1 MICTSCGGDSVVEMS
16 EHAQTVCTQC
26 GMVLSENGIVSE
38 ITFGETSGG
47 AAMVQG
53 SYVGNDQRGARVPA
67 GYRQRGAQSQESREQ
82 TLYNGR
88 KRIME
93 LATGLRLSEHLQNV
107 ATRFFNLAVNMSFT
121 KGRRTQYV
129 AAACLY
135 AACRQQNGTQMLIDF
150 SDLLEINVFVLGST
164 FLKLVRELNIN
175 LPIIDP
181 VIYITRFAALL
192 DFGEETQK
200 VALDATRLVN
210 RMGRDWMQIGRRPSG
225 ICGACLLLAA
235 RMNNFRRSI
244 EEVVQVVKI
253 ADVTLRKRLAEF
265 KETASGSL
273 TVSDFRS
280 IWLEETHD
288 PPAYTQGIQKEEK
301 ARKEKERK
309 LREESEAASETDSVM
324 DDRAFKELAER
335 DASDAGSEAGA
346 GAGPSGTAKGK
357 GKGTGKGKGKAA
369 AGKENQPEEVEGDMG
384 PPALPSKPSK
394 KALGKRKRVD
404 QDEEDGAAPS
414 SDQPEE
420 DPVDE
425 YLEGHDEYDQVITDE
440 LNTTLL
446 SREGAAVITELDRQ
460 VEEKKRFKVSQ
471 SPHVELDQSD
481 RLDDLDE
488 DELDAFILTPEEV
501 ERKSKVWMEAN
512 KEYLKEL
519 AEKQTGPDGELKPVT
534 KRPRK
539 RTKPRDG
546 TTATGINAADATS
559 KMLEKKKFSKKINYD
574 AIKNLFNAGDSD
586 AGSTIGGGRA
596 MSSRAGSDGEDDDE
610 DGEDDD
616 DEPFIGQRY
625 GRKEKRRKRAP
636 IATPEPTWRR
646 NGGGGSRA
654 GSEAPSVAPSRRDE
668 PEPEQAEDED
678 NSWRKQFGTQDDGGE
693 EYGWDE
699 L

>member
-1 MICTSCGGDSVVEMS
+1 MICTSCGEDSVLEMT
-16 EHAQTVCTQC
+16 EHAQTVCTRC
-26 GMVLSENGIVSE
+26 GTVLSENAIVSE

-53 SYVGNDQRGARVPA
+53 SYVGNDQTRTRTPA
-67 GYRQRGAQSQESREQ
+67 GYRGRAGQSQESREQ
-82 TLYNGR
+82 TLMNGR
-88 KRIME
+88 RRIAE
-93 LATGLRLSEHLQNV
+93 LATGLRLSEYLQNV
-107 ATRFFNLAVNMSFT
+107 ATRFFNLAVNMNFT

-273 TVSDFRS
+273 TVNDFRS

-288 PPAYTQGIQKEEK
+288 PPAYTQGLKKEETL
-301 ARKEKERK
+301 RKERERK
-309 LREESEAASETDSVM
+309 LRAESELSEDGSVVG
-324 DDRAFKELAER
+324 DRAFKELAER
-335 DASDAGSEAGA
+335 EGTEEVEDAASRR
-346 GAGPSGTAKGK
+346 KG
-357 GKGTGKGKGKAA
+357 AA
-369 AGKENQPEEVEGDMG
+369 AGKENAPEEVEGPMA
-384 PPALPSKPSK
+384 PPPKPSQ

-404 QDEEDGAAPS
+404 QDDEPEDVPSLEGGEAEE
-414 SDQPEE
+414 PEV
-420 DPVDE
+420 DPAE
-425 YLEGHDEYDQVITDE
+425 EFLEGHDEFDAIMRDEMQNALDTETGVEAAQYADQ
-440 LNTTLL
+440 
-446 SREGAAVITELDRQ
+446 
-460 VEEKKRFKVSQ
+460 EEKKRIEKISQ
-471 SPHVELDQSD
+471 SPAVQLDDSC
-481 RLDDLDE
+481 RLDNLDE
-488 DELDAFILTPEEV
+488 DELDAFILTPQEV
-501 ERKSKVWMEAN
+501 EMKSRLWMAN
-512 KEYLKEL
+512 NKDYLKEL
-519 AEKQTGPDGELKPVT
+519 AEKQTGPDGELKPVS
-534 KRPRK
+534 KKPRK

-546 TTATGINAADATS
+546 TNATGINAADATT

-574 AIKNLFNAGDSD
+574 AIKNLFSGDSE
-586 AGSTIGGGRA
+586 AGSARGG
-596 MSSRAGSDGEDDDE
+596 STVAGSDGED
-610 DGEDDD
+610 DDD
-616 DEPFIGQRY
+616 DEPFIGQKY
-625 GRKEKRRKRAP
+625 GRKEKRKGRRGQP
-636 IATPEPTWRR
+636 IVTPEPTWRQ
-646 NGGGGSRA
+646 GSRA
-654 GSEAPSVAPSRRDE
+654 PSEAPSAVGGPEDE
-668 PEPEQAEDED
+668 PEPEPE
-678 NSWRKQFGTQDDGGE
+678 QDDDNAWRSQFATQADDDGYEG
-693 EYGWDE
+693 YDE
-699 L
+699 V

>member
-1 MICTSCGGDSVVEMS
+1 MICTSCGEDSVLEMT
-16 EHAQTVCTQC
+16 EHAQTVCTRC
-26 GMVLSENGIVSE
+26 GTVLSENAIVSE
-38 ITFGETSGG
+38 VTFGETGSG

-53 SYVGNDQRGARVPA
+53 SYIANDQTRARAPA
-67 GYRQRGAQSQESREQ
+67 GYRQRSGNQESREQ

-88 KRIME
+88 RRIQE

-107 ATRFFNLAVNMSFT
+107 AIRFFNLAVNMNFT

-175 LPIIDP
+175 LPIVDP

-273 TVSDFRS
+273 TVNDFRS

-288 PPAYTQGIQKEEK
+288 PPAYTQGIRKEED

-309 LREESEAASETDSVM
+309 LRAESEMSEGESVFG
-324 DDRAFKELAER
+324 DRAFRELAER
-335 DASDAGSEAGA
+335 E
-346 GAGPSGTAKGK
+346 GTQEVEEGR
-357 GKGTGKGKGKAA
+357 GGQA
-369 AGKENQPEEVEGDMG
+369 AGKENEPDLQVEPEVEGDMA
-384 PPALPSKPSK
+384 PPPKPSK
-394 KALGKRKRVD
+394 KALGKRKRL
-404 QDEEDGAAPS
+404 EPAEDDAPDPS
-414 SDQPEE
+414 SDQPEV

-425 YLEGHDEYDQVITDE
+425 YLDDRDDFDQVIAGE
-440 LNTTLL
+440 LRDTLDSRVGAVL
-446 SREGAAVITELDRQ
+446 SHELDQKELARM
-460 VEEKKRFKVSQ
+460 KVSQ
-471 SPHVELDQSD
+471 SPALDQSTS
-481 RLDDLDE
+481 LDDLDE

-501 ERKSKVWMEAN
+501 EAKSRLWMAAN
-512 KEYLKEL
+512 KDYLKEL
-519 AEKQTGPDGELKPVT
+519 AEKQTGPDGELKPVS

-539 RTKPRDG
+539 KVKPRDG
-546 TTATGINAADATS
+546 ANATGINAADATS

-574 AIKNLFNAGDSD
+574 AIKNLFD
-586 AGSTIGGGRA
+586 AGSE
-596 MSSRAGSDGEDDDE
+596 AGSTYG
-610 DGEDDD
+610 GDDD
-616 DEPFIGQRY
+616 DGEPLIGQRY
-625 GRKEKRRKRAP
+625 GRKSRGRHQGP
-636 IATPEPTWRR
+636 IVTPEPTWRR
-646 NGGGGSRA
+646 GGSRA
-654 GSEAPSVAPSRRDE
+654 PSEAPSVAGGRGGREELDDHVE
-668 PEPEQAEDED
+668 PEPEAADDED
-678 NSWRKQFGTQDDGGE
+678 NAWRTQFATQQDDEGD
-693 EYGWDE
+693 YGWDE
-699 L
+699 V

>member
-1 MICTSCGGDSVVEMS
+1 MICTSCGEDSVLEMT
-16 EHAQTVCTQC
+16 EHAQTVCTRC
-26 GMVLSENGIVSE
+26 GTVLSENAIVSE
-38 ITFGETSGG
+38 VQFGETGSG

-53 SYVGNDQRGARVPA
+53 SYVANDQTRVRAPA
-67 GYRQRGAQSQESREQ
+67 GYRRAGGQSQESREQ
-82 TLYNGR
+82 TLFNGR
-88 KRIME
+88 RRISE

-107 ATRFFNLAVNMSFT
+107 AIRFFNLAVNMNFT

-273 TVSDFRS
+273 TVNDFRS

-288 PPAYTQGIQKEEK
+288 PPAYSQGIRKEEQQ
-301 ARKEKERK
+301 RKERERK
-309 LREESEAASETDSVM
+309 GREESVASSEADSQVG
-324 DDRAFKELAER
+324 DRAFRELAER
-335 DASDAGSEAGA
+335 E
-346 GAGPSGTAKGK
+346 GTQEVEENDSTAARGK
-357 GKGTGKGKGKAA
+357 KA
-369 AGKENQPEEVEGDMG
+369 AGKENGGEEEQQPAEEVEGDMG
-384 PPALPSKPSK
+384 PPPKPSK
-394 KALGKRKRVD
+394 KALGKRKRVEPEEGEA
-404 QDEEDGAAPS
+404 DEEE
-414 SDQPEE
+414 QEE
-420 DPVDE
+420 DEADPADE
-425 YLEGHDEYDQVITDE
+425 YLEGHDEYDQVITEE
-440 LNTTLL
+440 LSSALH
-446 SREGAAVITELDRQ
+446 SRTGEAVASELERQ
-460 VEEKKRFKVSQ
+460 EEEKRLKVSQ
-471 SPHVELDQSD
+471 SPSFGNLDTSE

-488 DELDAFILTPEEV
+488 DELDAFILTPDEV
-501 ERKSKVWMEAN
+501 ELKSKLWMAAN
-512 KEYLKEL
+512 KDYLKEL
-519 AEKQTGPDGELKPVT
+519 ADKQTGPDGELKPLA

-546 TTATGINAADATS
+546 QTATGINAADATS

-574 AIKNLFNAGDSD
+574 AIKNLFNAGDSES
-586 AGSTIGGGRA
+586 GSTYGGA
-596 MSSRAGSDGEDDDE
+596 SSVAGGEDEDDDE
-610 DGEDDD
+610 
-616 DEPFIGQRY
+616 PLIGQRY
-625 GRKEKRRKRAP
+625 GRKEKRGRRGGP
-636 IATPEPTWRR
+636 IVTPEPTWRR
-646 NGGGGSRA
+646 SGGGSRA
-654 GSEAPSVAPSRRDE
+654 GSEAPSVAGTERGGRAHE
-668 PEPEQAEDED
+668 EPEQAPVEDEE
-678 NSWRKQFGTQDDGGE
+678 NAWRSQFATQQEDEGD
-693 EYGWDE
+693 YGYDE
-699 L
+699 AF